1 MSPTCGCCKK
11 WVSHLENNGFEVESI
26 YEDNMRSIKTQYKIS
41 QKNTSC
47 HTGII
52 GSYFIEGHVPA
63 SDIKELLEKQ
73 PDIAGLTVPGMPAGI
88 NVPGMET
95 INEKAEY
102 DVLYV
107 RKDGSIREGVRKIK
121 NSQARDEEYQS
132 GGAYRAMIKL
142 FRDNL
147 DELEK
152 NKRKV

>member
-1 MSPTCGCCKK
+1 MHMKNIIFLFSFIFMACGNESNKKVSVYMSPTCGCCKK

-26 YEDNMRSIKTQYKIS
+26 YDNNMRSLKSKYKIS

-47 HTGII
+47 DTGIVD
-52 GSYFIEGHVPA
+52 SYFIEGHVPA
-63 SDIKELLEKQ
+63 SDILELLEKK

-107 RKDGSIREGVRKIK
+107 RKDGSSAVWKHY
-121 NSQARDEEYQS
+121 N
-132 GGAYRAMIKL
+132 
-142 FRDNL
+142 
-147 DELEK
+147 
-152 NKRKV
+152 

>member
-1 MSPTCGCCKK
+1 MKYLILILSFITLSCGASKNKVAVYMSPTCGCCKK
-11 WVSHLENNGFEVESI
+11 WVSHLEENGFEVESI
-26 YEDNMRSIKTQYKIS
+26 YENNMRSIKTQYKIS

-47 HTGII
+47 HTGVI

-107 RKDGSIREGVRKIK
+107 KKDGSTAVWKQY
-121 NSQARDEEYQS
+121 N
-132 GGAYRAMIKL
+132 
-142 FRDNL
+142 
-147 DELEK
+147 
-152 NKRKV
+152 

>member
-1 MSPTCGCCKK
+1 MSYRY
-11 WVSHLENNGFEVESI
+11 N
-26 YEDNMRSIKTQYKIS
+26 
-41 QKNTSC
+41 
-47 HTGII
+47 

-107 RKDGSIREGVRKIK
+107 RKDGSTAVWKQY
-121 NSQARDEEYQS
+121 N
-132 GGAYRAMIKL
+132 
-142 FRDNL
+142 
-147 DELEK
+147 
-152 NKRKV
+152 

>member
-1 MSPTCGCCKK
+1 MKYLILILSFITLSCGASKNKVAVYMSPTCGCCKK

-63 SDIKELLEKQ
+63 TDIKELLEKQ

-95 INEKAEY
+95 INERAKF
-102 DVLYV
+102 DVLAV
-107 RKDGSIREGVRKIK
+107 NNDGSTFVWTQYE
-121 NSQARDEEYQS
+121 
-132 GGAYRAMIKL
+132 
-142 FRDNL
+142 
-147 DELEK
+147 
-152 NKRKV
+152 

>member
-1 MSPTCGCCKK
+1 MENLTDKSKK
-11 WVSHLENNGFEVESI
+11 LLADFQKHLNI
-26 YEDNMRSIKTQYKIS
+26 AHKIS

-47 HTGII
+47 HTGVI

-73 PDIAGLTVPGMPAGI
+73 PDIAGLTVPGMPAGT

-107 RKDGSIREGVRKIK
+107 KKDGSTAVWKQY
-121 NSQARDEEYQS
+121 N
-132 GGAYRAMIKL
+132 
-142 FRDNL
+142 
-147 DELEK
+147 
-152 NKRKV
+152 